1 MRSSATALNS
11 IPLPSH
17 ARPPV
22 LPLYGPATRSN
33 FQSILFSSARRN
45 AGDVD
50 ARAHHRAD
58 VGDVKRLP
66 VIVAE
71 CEVRRMVPFGLDAND
86 GLARRIVHP
95 DAAGPGGPDVPGAVA
110 LHAVGNAAL

>member
-1 MRSSATALNS
+1 M
-11 IPLPSH
+11 PLPSQ

-22 LPLYGPATRSN
+22 LPLQGPATSSN

-58 VGDVKRLP
+58 HRDVKRLP

-71 CEVRRMVPFGLDAND
+71 REVRRMVSFGLDAND
-86 GLARRIVHP
+86 GFARRVVHP
-95 DAAGPGGPDVPGAVA
+95 DAARGRAPHVTCGIA
-110 LHAVGNAAL
+110 LDTVGDAALRTGVAI

>member
-11 IPLPSH
+11 IPFPSQ
-17 ARPPV
+17 ASPPV
-22 LPLYGPATRSN
+22 LPLYGPATSSN

-58 VGDVKRLP
+58 DRDVKRLP
-66 VIVAE
+66 VIITE
-71 CEVRRMVPFGLDAND
+71 REVRRMVAFGLDAD
-86 GLARRIVHP
+86 DRFARRIVHP
-95 DAAGPGGPDVPGAVA
+95 DAARRRAPHVTGGIA
-110 LHAVGNAAL
+110 LDAVG